1 MNDENA
7 VILKVK
13 GLSLKLQQKGN
24 HIKILEDISLDLH
37 NKEILAVI
45 GESGSGKSSLAKS
58 ILNLHN
64 QKSFSTTGEILY
76 KQKNLLNLNDY
87 ELENVRGRNISYIFQ
102 DPHTHLNPLLSIGY
116 QINETIVK
124 HKITSRNT
132 AKKLTIKILNDVGL
146 KYPMKIYNMY
156 PFQLSGGMKQRVLIA
171 IAICCNPEIIVA
183 DEPTTSLDSNIQRT
197 IVELLMDLCSKNS
210 ISIIWIT
217 HNIKLAKYV
226 SENIAIMYGGK
237 IVESGK
243 KEEIT
248 SNPKHP
254 YTIDLL
260 NISEL
265 KNYKKNI
272 KLKTIEGSPYNFSAR
287 KETCVYLEKCSKK
300 IDSCDSEKIEY
311 IEKQNSKYLCIHE

>member
-1 MNDENA
+1 MHKSFEKA
-7 VILKVK
+7 LSVK
-13 GLSLKLQQKGN
+13 NLTYYYDQE
-24 HIKILEDISLDLH
+24 IILENLNFDIYSGEFVSL
-37 NKEILAVI
+37 I
-45 GESGSGKSSLAKS
+45 GPSGSGK
-58 ILNLHN
+58 
-64 QKSFSTTGEILY
+64 TT
-76 KQKNLLNLNDY
+76 LLNIISGLITPNQGTVLY
-87 ELENVRGRNISYIFQ
+87 NNLETNRLGKFTYVHQQDTLLPWRNALDNVLIGLEIKGERKRTSIIKAMDLFEEFG
-102 DPHTHLNPLLSIGY
+102 LSD
-116 QINETIVK
+116 
-124 HKITSRNT
+124 S
-132 AKKLTIKILNDVGL
+132 
-146 KYPMKIYNMY
+146 IYKM
-156 PFQLSGGMKQRVLIA
+156 PWQLSGGMKQRVLIA

-226 SENIAIMYGGK
+226 SGNIAIMYGGK
-237 IVESGK
+237 IVEYGK